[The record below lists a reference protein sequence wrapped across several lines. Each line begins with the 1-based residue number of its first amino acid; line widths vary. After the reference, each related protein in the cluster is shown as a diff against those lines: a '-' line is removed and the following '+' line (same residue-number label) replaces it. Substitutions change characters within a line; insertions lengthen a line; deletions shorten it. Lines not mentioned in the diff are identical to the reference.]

1 MAMIMQL
8 GQTEPIAKS
17 FIQDINGNF
26 VANYKVL
33 VNKDPVDVSAASG
46 PLNIVLAFM
55 KNFSD
60 TQKNT
65 YN

>member
-17 FIQDINGNF
+17 FGQDVNGNL
-26 VANYKVL
+26 VPNYKVL
-33 VNKDPVDVSAASG
+33 VNKDPVDAGTVSG

-60 TQKNT
+60 TQKDT